1 MERRCERDSQFGELY
16 NAFLK
21 EYEELDH
28 MELAREPPNS
38 SKDRCYLLHHGV
50 LRESRAIT
58 KLRVIFN
65 GSQRTRYGESLN
77 IQLLIGAN
85 LLPRLANVLMY
96 WRWHRYALVTDIEKM
111 YRQILVNPE
120 DQKYQSIFW
129 RHNVNDPIRE
139 YTLKTV
145 TYGLACAP
153 FLAIRALRQLA
164 DDKGCHYP
172 RGADALRH
180 DCYVDDIVTGAHY
193 KADAIALQVELRKL
207 CMRGGFLLRK
217 WAANCRELLR
227 DISPKHCLTR
237 DSLA

>member
-1 MERRCERDSQFGELY
+1 
-16 NAFLK
+16 
-21 EYEELDH
+21 
-28 MELAREPPNS
+28 
-38 SKDRCYLLHHGV
+38 
-50 LRESRAIT
+50 
-58 KLRVIFN
+58 
-65 GSQRTRYGESLN
+65 
-77 IQLLIGAN
+77 
-85 LLPRLANVLMY
+85 
-96 WRWHRYALVTDIEKM
+96 M

-180 DCYVDDIVTGAHY
+180 DCYVDDIVTGAHC
-193 KADAIALQVELRKL
+193 KADAIALQIELRKL
-207 CMRGGFLLRK
+207 CMASGFSLRK
-217 WAANCRELLR
+217 WAANCPELFR
-227 DISPKHCLTR
+227 DIPPEHCLTR
-237 DSLA
+237 DSLAWEQDNHSTLGLRWYPDSDEFAFSVPPRTVVIFTNRSLLAETRLFDPLGWLASIIIQAKILIQSACSS